1 MVAIGQSKKKEIWGE
16 AYTLESLQMIV
27 IEIIAY
33 LS

>member
-1 MVAIGQSKKKEIWGE
+1 MVAIGQSKKEIWGE